1 MLYKFNLDLL
11 LRKISQRKYSQ
22 LKINLKLIIKIKS
35 IKVQTASNQFF
46 SINSPFGVST
56 DSG

>member
-22 LKINLKLIIKIKS
+22 LKINLKLII
-35 IKVQTASNQFF
+35 
-46 SINSPFGVST
+46 
-56 DSG
+56 